1 MINNANMPVNT
12 TNNNNKQDNENNK
25 KQTSSKEQNIDED
38 AEMKDVDQQQ
48 KEETPEEKEAR
59 QRKEALQLLVSDL
72 MGDIQ
77 LIQRAV
83 RQNDDRLMGRALRQS
98 FSLRRKLNKPVLTKL
113 INTVLSS
120 QQQQQ
125 QPKNTELSSKLLS
138 KLDSTSKMV
147 DVSDQ
152 EDDESLSVMLDD
164 ESFSKSLKTPKT
176 VLPEVEI
183 YLYLLTVVYLIDK
196 KNFNEAMTLS
206 NDMVDQLNQ
215 NNRRTMNLLGS
226 KAFFYYARA
235 HELNKQDMA
244 AVRPVLLNALR
255 TSSLRHDRA
264 GQAVLLNLL
273 LRNYLADNLVDQASK
288 LIDKTPLLDFRSNS
302 QLARYF
308 YYKGR
313 IKSIQLDYSE
323 AYDCLMNA
331 VRKAPT
337 NTARGFRLSATKLAI
352 IVQLLMGEI
361 PDRATFT
368 QTDLKRHLKP
378 YFELTKQVRAGAL
391 SSFKDVVEKHAETF
405 KADKTYTLIQRIRQN
420 VIRTGLKKISLSY
433 SRISFADICD
443 KLNLDNTDDVEFIVA
458 KAIRDGIIDAT
469 IDHDGAFIQSNDT
482 IDIYSTNEPAEAF
495 HKRITFYL
503 KLHDECVKAMRYPPN
518 VRKQNDEEL
527 KEAEE
532 RRKSEQELVEE
543 IVEEEDE
550 EDF

>member
-1 MINNANMPVNT
+1 MPVNT
-12 TNNNNKQDNENNK
+12 NK
-25 KQTSSKEQNIDED
+25 KDKTTTSNDATKKRNDTKQQNEQENV
-38 AEMKDVDQQQ
+38 EMKDEVEK

-72 MGDIQ
+72 LGDIQ

-83 RQNDDRLMGRALRQS
+83 KQNDDRLMGRALRQS
-98 FSLRRKLNKPVLTKL
+98 FFVRHKLNRPVLTKVIQSVL
-113 INTVLSS
+113 ANAPKEDNLSNT
-120 QQQQQ
+120 
-125 QPKNTELSSKLLS
+125 LLDA
-138 KLDSTSKMV
+138 LNAEASTSM
-147 DVSDQ
+147 DVS
-152 EDDESLSVMLDD
+152 EEHANHNEMTAFED
-164 ESFSKSLKTPKT
+164 ESFNKSLKIPKI
-176 VLPEVEI
+176 VLPEMEI
-183 YLYLLTVVYLIDK
+183 YLYLMTVVYLIDRK
-196 KNFNEAMTLS
+196 CYSEAMKLS
-206 NDMVDQLNQ
+206 NQMIQHLNQ
-215 NNRRTMNLLGS
+215 FNRRTMSLLGA
-226 KAFFYYARA
+226 KTYFYFARA
-235 HELNKQDMA
+235 YEINKQPMSSI
-244 AVRPVLLNALR
+244 RPTLLNALR
-255 TSSLRHDRA
+255 TASLRHDRA
-264 GQAVLLNLL
+264 GQAVLINLL

-288 LIDKTPLLDFRSNS
+288 LIDKTPVFDFRSNS

-331 VRKAPT
+331 IRKVPT
-337 NTARGFRLSATKLAI
+337 TTARGFRLIAYKLSI

-361 PDRATFT
+361 PDRAIFL
-368 QTDLKRHLKP
+368 QPDLKKALRP

-391 SSFKDVVEKHAETF
+391 NKFKDVVEQYADTF

-443 KLNLDNTDDVEFIVA
+443 KLHLDNTDDVEFIVA

-469 IDHDGAFIQSNDT
+469 IDHEAQFIQSNDT
-482 IDIYSTNEPAEAF
+482 IDVYSTSDPSEAF
-495 HKRITFYL
+495 HKRITYYL
-503 KLHDECVKAMRYPPN
+503 KLHDDCIKAMRYPPN
-518 VRKQNDEEL
+518 VKKQNEQEL

-550 EDF
+550 EEEF

>member
-1 MINNANMPVNT
+1 MPVNT